1 MATAF
6 CGRAKQG
13 EWLAFFALFQI
24 HAAPVY
30 SLSLRATGD
39 IAAAE
44 KLTREIF
51 FEAFTHMDAISDDAA
66 FAARLYDCAAKRSLA
81 NGLKPRYPQ
90 GFGHRLGPHQHL
102 SFTGKGNLATHSD

>member
-1 MATAF
+1 MATKF
-6 CGRAKQG
+6 CGRAKEG

-30 SLSLRATGD
+30 SQSLRTTGD

-44 KLTREIF
+44 NLTREIF
-51 FEAFTHMDAISDDAA
+51 CEAFSNLDAVTDDAA
-66 FAARLYDCAAKRSLA
+66 FATRLYDCAAKRWLA
-81 NGLKPRYPQ
+81 NGPKPRNPQ

-102 SFTGKGNLATHSD
+102 SFAGRGNLATHSE

>member
-1 MATAF
+1 MATTF

-51 FEAFTHMDAISDDAA
+51 FEAFTHLDTVTDDGA
-66 FAARLYDCAAKRSLA
+66 FATRLYDCAAKRSLA

-90 GFGHRLGPHQHL
+90 GFGHRLGPQQHL
-102 SFTGKGNLATHSD
+102 SFTGQGNPPTHSE